1 MGHDPHQRARFL
13 VGEARIAGIP
23 LQDALWLQD
32 HVADCTEC
40 ALYAEELEG
49 VVRGFKAFAIDLD
62 PAMTGR
68 IQDALAARVR
78 KAWLT
83 RSWALSAAAV
93 LLIVAAVPLYKG
105 VRDARREKDDALLME
120 KVENGVWRSVP
131 VAMEPLIQS
140 QSEESK

>member
-1 MGHDPHQRARFL
+1 MGPDPHQRARFL
-13 VGEARIAGIP
+13 VGEARMAGIA
-23 LQDALWLQD
+23 LQDALWLQS
-32 HVADCTEC
+32 HVAECTEC

-49 VVRGFKAFAIDLD
+49 VVRGLKAFAFDLD

-68 IQDALAARVR
+68 VQDALSARVR
-78 KAWLT
+78 KPWLA
-83 RSWALSAAAV
+83 RLWALAAAV
-93 LLIVAAVPLYKG
+93 FLIVAAVPLYKG

-120 KVENGVWRSVP
+120 RVENRVWRTVP